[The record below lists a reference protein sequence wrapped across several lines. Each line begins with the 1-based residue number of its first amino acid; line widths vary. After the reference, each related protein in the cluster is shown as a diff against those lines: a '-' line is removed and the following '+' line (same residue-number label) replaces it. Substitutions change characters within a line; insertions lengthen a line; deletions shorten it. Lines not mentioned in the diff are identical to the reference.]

1 MSNRGN
7 HTSPMMEKHLEGAG
21 KVTLWLIE
29 SEAQVEFQS
38 QHPCQ
43 EAHNFQQFQLQWM
56 WHIWPSQSPV
66 LTHILMH
73 RHTRRCRRWEILMI
87 TGKPSG
93 KTGMLN
99 M

>member
-38 QHPCQ
+38 QHPLQ
-43 EAHNFQQFQLQWM
+43 AAHNCLEMELDDFFCSM
-56 WHIWPSQSPV
+56 SI
-66 LTHILMH
+66 
-73 RHTRRCRRWEILMI
+73 
-87 TGKPSG
+87 
-93 KTGMLN
+93 
-99 M
+99 